1 MTTITFRTDGGRI
14 AGFTSRGHSGYD
26 DAGSDIVCS
35 AVTGAIR
42 YAEIVVN
49 DVLGLAASVRIRE
62 GETPSLTFRL
72 PGGLSP
78 ELEETVQALMTGLM
92 VYLSQLHNEYP
103 DSVEV
108 YEDTETS

>member
-1 MTTITFRTDGGRI
+1 MTTVTFRMDGSRI

-26 DAGSDIVCS
+26 DAGTDIVCA
-35 AVTGAIR
+35 AVTSAIR
-42 YAEIVVN
+42 YLEIVVN

-62 GETPSLTFRL
+62 GEAALTFRL

-78 ELEETVQALMTGLM
+78 ELEETAQALLSGLM
-92 VYLSQLHNEYP
+92 VYLSQLHSEYP

-108 YEDTETS
+108 YEET